1 MSAIIICSLALALVH
16 FWILPASLNL
26 KNFGYLVSNRDGSVE
41 TSAIYDRVTRAAAN
55 YQESFAAFL
64 ALCLL
69 SMHMG
74 IDLSATATYWLGF
87 RIAFLAS
94 YNIGITYL
102 RTALW
107 LGSLGC
113 LISMAVQL
121 S

>member
-41 TSAIYDRVTRAAAN
+41 TSAIYDRVSRAAAN
-55 YQESFAAFL
+55 FQESFAAFL

-87 RIAFLAS
+87 RIVFLAS
-94 YNIGITYL
+94 YTIGITYL